1 MGDGRIPIVT
11 EFVRLSTRLRNRIIS
26 PLGLTIAITVEA
38 NIDRSFRIYLLEK
51 YMTTQ
56 DLILLVVLL
65 CPGLLLSVTIMLTFA
80 AGG

>member
-1 MGDGRIPIVT
+1 VAIA
-11 EFVRLSTRLRNRIIS
+11 FARLRNRIIS
-26 PLGLTIAITVEA
+26 PLSLAIAFTVEA
-38 NIDRSFRIYLLEK
+38 NTDRSFRIYLLEK
-51 YMTTQ
+51 YMSTQ